1 VRRLVLSLA
10 LSSLVLL
17 ATASTALAAH
27 RTDDGATGT
36 AIGGTAVARWAG
48 GMNARLVFINE
59 AVAPDSTSY
68 DPAPV
73 LGGVR
78 RGDHAERL
86 LL

>member
-1 VRRLVLSLA
+1 MRRLVLSAA

-17 ATASTALAAH
+17 ATGSNALAAH
-27 RTDDGATGT
+27 RTDDGATRGAIRGT
-36 AIGGTAVARWAG
+36 AIARWAG
-48 GMNARLVFINE
+48 GSNARLVFINE

-68 DPAPV
+68 DLAP